1 MVRAKL
7 CSVFMIDLLHNKYLS
22 VLEFL
27 NQEHEHQPR
36 ADLTTYKGCCILGLS
51 SAVELTWSHFHL

>member
-7 CSVFMIDLLHNKYLS
+7 CSVFMIEHLHSIFS

-27 NQEHEHQPR
+27 NQEHEHQPG
-36 ADLTTYKGCCILGLS
+36 ADLTAYKGCCILGLS
-51 SAVELTWSHFHL
+51 SAVELTWSHFYL